1 MPPHDREDPIL
12 PAQYAPSPPFARRAV
27 LGGIG
32 AVALAAGMEGIG
44 AAGPT
49 AGQAT
54 DSPLPDAARWPSWAP
69 TADAARQKL
78 ATLRTK
84 AVSLRQF
91 GAALDGMT
99 DDTPA
104 FTRALAA
111 GVRAVLVEGPARLT
125 RSLAVNRP
133 FAVFGS
139 GKGPHLIWDGRP
151 LDPIFAA
158 RPASAD
164 PTSFVRDVAF
174 SGLHVV
180 RAEGQTPGGVLVRA
194 INIRGLTVVD
204 CRTERT
210 SLAFVTHARMATY
223 DRTKGSETVDP
234 AVLAG
239 FSATDVD
246 DLNEDITVLGNQV
259 DFGMYMGDVLRFNFA
274 RRVVAQGNKGRF
286 ARISWWGGGAKR
298 LEGGMP
304 QFLRRV
310 RDAYI
315 ADNAICNVNGGIYG
329 NNGQSIA
336 VVRNTVWDTNDVG
349 IDFEGC
355 IDCIATLN
363 HCRNAGNFVYAA
375 FYVARNVRFVGNY
388 GEQDGS
394 AASIDTR
401 LGSQPIGT
409 PRGLYLA
416 ALRGAGFAGTPGA
429 IDVTFADNTFVYSGK
444 QGLGR
449 ILPGPFNRLTLTGN
463 TMRNVAC
470 DIRDRG
476 GQSAIVAGNRLSFD
490 HSARNPVTL
499 LAASAPQTRMTG
511 NVLAISARQPT
522 GSAAIGYD
530 SLRAPLDVVVTGNS
544 VTGPQPLPLV
554 VTTPDASGATAPLLR
569 DLAGAIPGM
578 TLAGNKGTRLYAG
591 NPPPDGQKAPPFTE

>member
-1 MPPHDREDPIL
+1 
-12 PAQYAPSPPFARRAV
+12 
-27 LGGIG
+27 
-32 AVALAAGMEGIG
+32 
-44 AAGPT
+44 
-49 AGQAT
+49 
-54 DSPLPDAARWPSWAP
+54 
-69 TADAARQKL
+69 
-78 ATLRTK
+78 
-84 AVSLRQF
+84 
-91 GAALDGMT
+91 
-99 DDTPA
+99 
-104 FTRALAA
+104 
-111 GVRAVLVEGPARLT
+111 
-125 RSLAVNRP
+125 
-133 FAVFGS
+133 
-139 GKGPHLIWDGRP
+139 
-151 LDPIFAA
+151 
-158 RPASAD
+158 
-164 PTSFVRDVAF
+164 VRDVAF
-174 SGLHVV
+174 GGLHVV

-416 ALRGAGFAGTPGA
+416 RCAARA
-429 IDVTFADNTFVYSGK
+429 
-444 QGLGR
+444 
-449 ILPGPFNRLTLTGN
+449 LPG
-463 TMRNVAC
+463 
-470 DIRDRG
+470 
-476 GQSAIVAGNRLSFD
+476 
-490 HSARNPVTL
+490 H
-499 LAASAPQTRMTG
+499 
-511 NVLAISARQPT
+511 
-522 GSAAIGYD
+522 
-530 SLRAPLDVVVTGNS
+530 RAPST
-544 VTGPQPLPLV
+544 
-554 VTTPDASGATAPLLR
+554 
-569 DLAGAIPGM
+569 
-578 TLAGNKGTRLYAG
+578 
-591 NPPPDGQKAPPFTE
+591 